1 MNAQKNLSPSMLRV
15 LHPAVEPHTPVKNP
29 HDLIPEGAKAQGLRY
44 LAPRLSSLAGK
55 RLALL
60 DNNKV
65 NARELLTAF
74 GKQLNEQFGLSE
86 IKMWRKPTSAAP
98 APFIAEITA
107 WKPDLMLTAS
117 GD

>member
-1 MNAQKNLSPSMLRV
+1 MSTESATMRQMLRV
-15 LHPAVEPHTPVKNP
+15 LNPAVEPHTPVKNP
-29 HDLIPEGAKAQGLRY
+29 HELIPEGAKATGVRH
-44 LAPRLSSLAGK
+44 LATRLSSLAGK

-65 NARELLTAF
+65 NARELLNAF
-74 GKQLNEQFGLSE
+74 GQQINRRFGLAE

-98 APFIAEITA
+98 APFIAEIMA
-107 WKPDLMLTAS
+107 WKPDLLLTAS

>member
-1 MNAQKNLSPSMLRV
+1 MNAENKTHEHMLRV
-15 LHPAVEPHTPVKNP
+15 LHPGVEAHTPVKNP
-29 HDLIPEGAKAQGLRY
+29 HDLIPDGGKEQGLRH
-44 LAPRLSSLAGK
+44 LAPRLSDLKGK

-65 NARELLTAF
+65 NARELLSAF
-74 GKQLNEQFGLSE
+74 GKQLQLQHGVAE